1 MESLELFAKQV
12 MPEFQER
19 HEQHQKWR
27 EQQLD
32 GVKHPIN
39 SSI

>member
-19 HEQHQKWR
+19 HHLHQEWR

-32 GVKHPIN
+32 SVKHPIN